1 MKRLLAL
8 LFLLATQATGAPLP
22 APVAKALHE
31 AGIPEQSVA
40 IYLRETGTTKPLLDH
55 QAHLPLSPASTM
67 KLVTTYA
74 ALELLGPAYTW
85 QTGLYSE
92 AIPRNG
98 ILEGDLYLKGSGDP
112 ALTIERFWLL
122 LRDLRQL
129 GIRELRGDLILD
141 DSRFATPGGDPGA
154 FDNAPLRPY
163 NALPDALLVNFKST
177 RFRLL
182 PADDGKA
189 VRVLADPAPPQLL
202 VDNRLRGVEGDCG
215 DWREG
220 IEAGVERNGGG
231 TLGVTFSGDY
241 PLACGEKNWHL
252 ALYDNTTYVS
262 SLFRLLWEE
271 TGGTLRGTAKRGV
284 TPAAARLLA
293 NAESRQL
300 ADIVRDVNKFS
311 NNVMARQ
318 VLLTLGKG
326 SSEAGAQALSVWLA
340 EKGLRFP
347 ELVVENGAGL
357 SRRERISAAHLGEML
372 ADAWRSP
379 VMAEFVAS
387 LPIAGI
393 DGTMKKRLVERGVA
407 GHAHIKTGSLKG
419 VKAIAGFI
427 HDRKGRNVVAVFLI
441 NHPNAASGQAAQDAL
456 LEWIYQRP

>member
-1 MKRLLAL
+1 MALLLAL
-8 LFLLATQATGAPLP
+8 PALAAPP
-22 APVAKALHE
+22 PPTVAKALHE
-31 AGIPEQSVA
+31 AGIPEQYVA
-40 IYLRETGTTKPLLDH
+40 IYLRETGATKPLLEH
-55 QAHLPLSPASTM
+55 QSRAPLSPASTM

-85 QTGLYSE
+85 QTGLLAE
-92 AIPRNG
+92 TAPQNG
-98 ILEGDLYLKGSGDP
+98 MLEGDLYLKGSGDP

-129 GIRELRGDLILD
+129 GVRELRGDLILD
-141 DSRFATPGGDPGA
+141 DSRFAAPGGDPGA

-182 PADDGKA
+182 PGDNGTG
-189 VRVLADPAPPQLL
+189 VRLIADPAPPQL
-202 VDNRLRGVEGDCG
+202 VVENRLRGVEGECG

-220 IEAGVERNGGG
+220 IETSVERNGGA
-231 TLGVTFSGDY
+231 TVKVAFSGDY
-241 PLACGEKNWHL
+241 PLACGERNWHL
-252 ALYDNTTYVS
+252 ALFDNTTYVS

-271 TGGTLRGTAKRGV
+271 MGGVLRGAAKRGV

-293 NAESRQL
+293 SSESRQL
-300 ADIVRDVNKFS
+300 ADVVRDVNKFS

-318 VLLTLGKG
+318 LLLTLGNG
-326 SSEAGAQALSVWLA
+326 SSEAGAQALNAWLA
-340 EKGLRFP
+340 EKGQRFP
-347 ELVVENGAGL
+347 ELAIENGSGL
-357 SRRERISAAHLGEML
+357 SRRERISAEHLGELL
-372 ADAWRSP
+372 AAAWRSP

-419 VKAIAGFI
+419 VKAIAGYV
-427 HDRKGRNVVAVFLI
+427 HDRKGRQIVAVFLI
-441 NHPNAASGQAAQDAL
+441 NHPNAAAGQAAQDAL